1 MAIEI
6 AVVKQLVLA
15 RTCTLK
21 DYRTVLV
28 LKSAVHQSVMNDCPI
43 MDVMYDQSLYSLLPR
58 GTTTWQNHRNEI
70 TIDLVVLVSDEL
82 ASAVSQCDIYV
93 T

>member
-1 MAIEI
+1 MAIKI
-6 AVVKQLVLA
+6 AVAKQLVLA
-15 RTCTLK
+15 RICTLE

-28 LKSAVHQSVMNDCPI
+28 LKSEVMNEGPI
-43 MDVMYDQSLYSLLPR
+43 MDVMHDHFLHSLLPR

-70 TIDLVVLVSDEL
+70 KIDLVLVSDEL
-82 ASAVSQCDIYV
+82 ASAVTQCDFYA